1 MEDDAAAGAGG
12 EEGLV
17 VGDVAVSELETA
29 AVGRQREGGE
39 VAGRPDKCS
48 NGVAGFEE
56 GVAEPPAQVT

>member
-17 VGDVAVSELETA
+17 VGDVAVNELETSA
-29 AVGRQREGGE
+29 GGRRREGGE
-39 VAGRPDKCS
+39 VAGRPDKRP

-56 GVAEPPAQVT
+56 GVAEPPA